1 VPFKVLLIDDS
12 RTMRQVLKVYL
23 MGRKYDFVEADG
35 ATRAL
40 DVLRTT
46 EIDLVIA
53 DVNMPKIDGIEFVKL
68 VRASDLPRVATVP
81 LILVTGDKSKEMQ
94 ARMSDAKADA
104 FLTKPLDAD
113 RLVQLVEEFLAKRS
127 PPP

>member
-40 DVLRTT
+40 DVLRTR

-94 ARMSDAKADA
+94 SRMSDAKADA

-113 RLVQLVEEFLAKRS
+113 RLVQLVEEFLARRS